1 MGTETTPLR
10 KSQELWLAN
19 LRDRGHSPKT
29 QEVYGQVLGRLSRF
43 LENRGCIRP
52 TDVTAANLAAWWAEL
67 MGRGLSPATLCVYL
81 RAARGWCR
89 WLRNAGEIFLDPSA
103 DLRAPRNPKILPK
116 VPTVGEVE
124 QLLQNI
130 DTTGPEGVRDRAILE
145 TLYATALRRE
155 EIARLKTSN
164 VDLEGA
170 SVRVLGKGGRERVVP
185 LTRVAV
191 FWLSQ
196 YLQTARISLLH
207 GRRSPEL
214 LWLNL
219 RGRPLTGYSL
229 ALIVKR
235 RALAA
240 GLAALT
246 PHSLRRACATHLLA
260 NGAQPAELQLLLGHA
275 TLKHLS
281 QYLRL
286 GFRELQAA
294 HGRSRPGQ

>member
-1 MGTETTPLR
+1 M
-10 KSQELWLAN
+10 KDQ
-19 LRDRGHSPKT
+19 GHSPKT
-29 QEVYGQVLGRLSRF
+29 QQVYGQVLGMLDRF
-43 LENRGCIRP
+43 VEKRGRTRP
-52 TDVTAANLAAWWAEL
+52 TDVTGTDLEAWWAEL
-67 MGRGLSPATLCVYL
+67 IGRGLCPATLCVYL
-81 RAARGWCR
+81 RAVRGWFR
-89 WLRNAGEIFLDPSA
+89 WLRNAGGIFLDPSA
-103 DLRAPRNPKILPK
+103 GLRAPRNPKILPR
-116 VPTVGEVE
+116 VPAAGEVK
-124 QLLQNI
+124 QLLESI
-130 DTTGPEGVRDRAILE
+130 DTTGTEGVRDRAILE

-155 EIARLKTSN
+155 EIARLKTSD

-170 SVRVLGKGGRERVVP
+170 SVRVLGKGDRERVVP

-191 FWLSQ
+191 SWLNQ
-196 YLQTARISLLH
+196 YLQSARGSLLQ
-207 GRRSPEL
+207 GRESPEQ

-260 NGAQPAELQLLLGHA
+260 NGAHPAELQLLLGHA

-294 HGRSRPGQ
+294 HARSRPGQ